1 MGLRARV
8 RVFVILFRVS
18 IVRFQI
24 HIIYS
29 IQMMDDLHLKLQLTA
44 EDVRYVREKFLS
56 AADAKIKYHLP
67 PQMVFEGQK
76 DQPEEDPMR
85 SKVEQLVKEVC

>member
-1 MGLRARV
+1 
-8 RVFVILFRVS
+8 
-18 IVRFQI
+18 
-24 HIIYS
+24 
-29 IQMMDDLHLKLQLTA
+29 MDDLHLKLQLTS

-85 SKVEQLVKEVC
+85 SKVEQLVKEVIIDLCLL